1 MEVLSSTG
9 GRAPWRFGL
18 TGLTPIVAQQ
28 NVRAALNA
36 L

>member
-1 MEVLSSTG
+1 MDILSSTG

-18 TGLTPIVAQQ
+18 TGVGPILAHEDAVY
-28 NVRAALNA
+28 ALNA